1 MSFAGA
7 TPDLPAEGSGADY
20 SDIGANQRTAAATLP
35 FMDSENQ
42 TISDAFLSGTR
53 GVKDWLDYRQAAIGA
68 ETQREFN
75 IDPAID
81 PGNAPIDP
89 KEYQKQFGNLG
100 LTFTPDMGHDQA
112 VLLVNHRLDELRR
125 EYVLDNSPNGYGAQ
139 TARGLTGFAVSA
151 VDPLNVA
158 AAFVP
163 GLGETRAG
171 LLAARFGQT
180 AARIAEGAT
189 AGATGMAALQ
199 PINYAEAQAY
209 QDHYGP
215 MDAFMNVA
223 FGTVLGGGLH
233 AGAGFLSDALS
244 RAAPETREAALR
256 AAVGQAVEGRDIDVT
271 PVLATD
277 PVFARP
283 DQFGD
288 VTDMVDRPASGTLP
302 DAEPAPI
309 TPADIAAAREDVQ
322 ASRSAGPSEP
332 SLLDTVKSLG
342 GVRTKGAAG
351 ARLPEAGDIEAAL
364 QDYKRPGLVNNKSG
378 LSPDYMREALTER
391 GWLGRNRDPGETT
404 VNEFLDGIR
413 SEAQGAKVYHPDSS
427 IHADLA
433 YRELLDREANEAGVK
448 STDTL
453 DAAARK
459 LAEYRASRGA
469 GLADQFQSAADA
481 HAQGYS
487 PEAQEALQSNG
498 YEPGADY
505 GAEFEAGEGDSQR
518 PGDQGFAG
526 GQEPVPAGPSAGAQA
541 PGRAA
546 GGRSLSA
553 EAAVA
558 IERAKQ
564 RSLDFAHDQ
573 EPSAVEASL
582 ELRAQVAAEVRAHLG
597 NDPKAELEDA
607 MTTLQGYK
615 AQGVI
620 SDAEFQRFTEANA
633 ADADALKTGTEAAKA
648 VARCLFLH
656 P

>member
-20 SDIGANQRTAAATLP
+20 SDIGANQRTQAATLP

-125 EYVLDNSPNGYGAQ
+125 EYVLDNSPNGWMAQGTRGA
-139 TARGLTGFAVSA
+139 TSFAVSA
-151 VDPLNVA
+151 LDPLNA
-158 AAFVP
+158 AAVFVP
-163 GLGETRAG
+163 GMAETRAG
-171 LLAARFGQT
+171 LLFAKYGETVAD
-180 AARIAEGAT
+180 AAEGAV
-189 AGATGMAALQ
+189 AGTTGMAAFQPLQ
-199 PINYAEAQAY
+199 YAQAQAY

-215 MDAFMNVA
+215 MDAFLNVA

-233 AGAGFLSDALS
+233 AGGGLMSDAMS

-256 AAVGQAVEGRDIDVT
+256 AAVGQAVEGRNIDVE

-277 PVFARP
+277 PAFAR
-283 DQFGD
+283 
-288 VTDMVDRPASGTLP
+288 
-302 DAEPAPI
+302 APEEI
-309 TPADIAAAREDVQ
+309 TPAASSSNSLTPDPTAEGIGSAPAPDATSAAPARAVESGDLWSMSAPELESLLREKTSSNREKLVQALGSEEEANAFARMDRARNSSDPVRADRAATAFDEKYGNLTPDQQRLVYGIGESDVQ
-322 ASRSAGPSEP
+322 ADDVQTVLKAHRDLQAISGDGSKDWAAYVAG
-332 SLLDTVKSLG
+332 L
-342 GVRTKGAAG
+342 GVRKA
-351 ARLPEAGDIEAAL
+351 
-364 QDYKRPGLVNNKSG
+364 
-378 LSPDYMREALTER
+378 
-391 GWLGRNRDPGETT
+391 
-404 VNEFLDGIR
+404 
-413 SEAQGAKVYHPDSS
+413 
-427 IHADLA
+427 
-433 YRELLDREANEAGVK
+433 
-448 STDTL
+448 
-453 DAAARK
+453 
-459 LAEYRASRGA
+459 
-469 GLADQFQSAADA
+469 SAAEIRA
-481 HAQGYS
+481 
-487 PEAQEALQSNG
+487 
-498 YEPGADY
+498 
-505 GAEFEAGEGDSQR
+505 
-518 PGDQGFAG
+518 
-526 GQEPVPAGPSAGAQA
+526 VPAGGGTPAAQA
-541 PGRAA
+541 AYVRLRGAVDAMRQAGVAADDVPKAIGDALIGRGGWHPAQVSELVGGFFRDAEAQIKTPDASAPRPPQPVLEQSDRARAA
-546 GGRSLSA
+546 DL
-553 EAAVA
+553 
-558 IERAKQ
+558 IQKAKQ

-573 EPSAVEASL
+573 EPSAVEASP

-597 NDPKAELEDA
+597 DDPKAELEDA
-607 MTTLQGYK
+607 MATLQGYK

-620 SDAEFQRFTEANA
+620 SDAEMQRFTDANA